1 MGYNYEIHYKSGKD
15 NVVADALSR
24 VTEPPIEEICAAI
37 SQNLIRKAQE
47 DTKMRQHFSHK
58 SDLLYFK
65 DRLFIPEET
74 GFRLEILQEFHAS
87 PLGGHSGIQA
97 SLARVSA
104 SFYWPAPIFISE
116 IYKLHGAPK
125 TIVSDRDR
133 IFVSQFWRSLFKHLG
148 TTLSFSSSYHPQ
160 TDGQTEVVNRCLET
174 YLRCFVSDEP
184 QLWVCF
190 LSPTEFLYN
199 TSFHSAKGMTPF
211 EALYGRKPPTLV
223 PYTTRK
229 SKINTLDEL
238 LHNKARILRLLKEN
252 LTKAINP
259 IVQQVNLHRKD
270 KQFEVDKW
278 VFLKLQP
285 YRQSHVQH
293 RPSQKLAKRYY
304 GPFRIRRR
312 IGPVAYELELPVSSR
327 IHPVFHVSLL
337 KLCHGQPVTQV
348 SPLPDPIAFSPQELT
363 PIAVL
368 AHKPLHGE
376 IKEVLIQ
383 WDDIPIS
390 EATWEQKSLFQA
402 KYPHFN
408 LEDKICVNG
417 LGIRE
422 GELVGMLLGR
432 SGEGVRGRTGHVD
445 GEGTLDRERED
456 GFKKGSGL
464 RYENVSSLEF
474 IKNVSFDTILVT

>member
-1 MGYNYEIHYKSGKD
+1 
-15 NVVADALSR
+15 
-24 VTEPPIEEICAAI
+24 
-37 SQNLIRKAQE
+37 
-47 DTKMRQHFSHK
+47 MRQHFSHK

-74 GFRLEILQEFHAS
+74 GLRLEILQEFHAS

-97 SLARVSA
+97 TLARVSA
-104 SFYWPAPIFISE
+104 SFYWP
-116 IYKLHGAPK
+116 
-125 TIVSDRDR
+125 
-133 IFVSQFWRSLFKHLG
+133 
-148 TTLSFSSSYHPQ
+148 
-160 TDGQTEVVNRCLET
+160 
-174 YLRCFVSDEP
+174 
-184 QLWVCF
+184 
-190 LSPTEFLYN
+190 
-199 TSFHSAKGMTPF
+199 GMTPF

-223 PYTTRK
+223 PYTTGK

-252 LTKAINP
+252 LTKARNRM
-259 IVQQVNLHRKD
+259 VQQVNLHRKD
-270 KQFEVDKW
+270 KQFEVDQW

-285 YRQSHVQH
+285 YRQSSVQH

-348 SPLPDPIAFSPQELT
+348 SPLPDPVAFPPQELT

-383 WDDIPIS
+383 WDGIPIS

-408 LEDKICVNG
+408 LEDKICLNG
-417 LGIRE
+417 WCGAFSMKLLFPYVFEVAQVTRLKVDASCPWINGMWDSNFGFIAGLSIVIAGSAWEELGHILISVSPNLE
-422 GELVGMLLGR
+422 SVD
-432 SGEGVRGRTGHVD
+432 SFVWWRGA
-445 GEGTLDRERED
+445 
-456 GFKKGSGL
+456 
-464 RYENVSSLEF
+464 
-474 IKNVSFDTILVT
+474 I